1 MSESDGVMVSV
12 PAPPLH
18 PFLPPE
24 AEDFDVGEGDVF
36 IKKETFS

>member
-1 MSESDGVMVSV
+1 MVRV

-36 IKKETFS
+36 IKRETFS